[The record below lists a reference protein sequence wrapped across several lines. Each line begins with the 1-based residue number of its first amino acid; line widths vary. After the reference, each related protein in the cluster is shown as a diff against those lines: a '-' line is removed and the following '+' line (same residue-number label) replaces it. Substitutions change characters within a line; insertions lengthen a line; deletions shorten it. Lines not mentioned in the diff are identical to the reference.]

1 VSKILSDRA
10 EEFLAGVRY
19 DGRMKGSS
27 DLLVLG
33 LGFVLGLRHA
43 TDPDHIVAVTTF
55 LGRERQLRRACGI
68 GLFWGLGHTVALSI
82 AGLVVI
88 GLKIPMSKWLADRL
102 ELGVAAM
109 LIILGARLIARV
121 HTRWHEHH
129 HDFTWQR
136 LGLRPMLVGIVHGTA
151 GSAALTLLV
160 LSTIS
165 STIHGLLY
173 ILIFGIGSMLGML
186 AISLI
191 LALPLRVAGDRLDW
205 AIRPIQVGTG
215 LLSCGFGLY
224 VATDIWLKLS

>member
-1 VSKILSDRA
+1 
-10 EEFLAGVRY
+10 
-19 DGRMKGSS
+19 MNGSS

-33 LGFVLGLRHA
+33 LGFVLGLKHA

-55 LGRERQLRRACGI
+55 LGDERHLRRACAI
-68 GLFWGLGHTVALSI
+68 GLFWGLGHTIALSI

-102 ELGVAAM
+102 ELAVAAM

-165 STIHGLLY
+165 STANGLLY
-173 ILIFGIGSMLGML
+173 IFIFGLGSMLGML
-186 AISLI
+186 AISML
-191 LALPLRVAGDRLDW
+191 LALPLHYATERMTA
-205 AIRPIQVGTG
+205 AIRPIHLSTG
-215 LLSCGFGLY
+215 
-224 VATDIWLKLS
+224 